1 MKGEVVL
8 YVWRGGHAASRVW
21 TTLVLP
27 RCSCRECMIWLWFN
41 EMDTNVCVFVESNH
55 RFVSC
60 KAFTTTAAFQAST
73 VTSEY
78 TVDYSFATYVKVDAS
93 FFCFNSFLRMF
104 ESCILVQVR
113 RARVYAEHNL
123 LFNSA
128 VLWMLSWKK
137 GWRCKKPTVI

>member
-1 MKGEVVL
+1 
-8 YVWRGGHAASRVW
+8 
-21 TTLVLP
+21 
-27 RCSCRECMIWLWFN
+27 
-41 EMDTNVCVFVESNH
+41 MDTNVCVFVESNH

-78 TVDYSFATYVKVDAS
+78 TVDYKHIYSFATYVKVDAS

-104 ESCILVQVR
+104 KSCILVQVR

-128 VLWMLSWKK
+128 VL
-137 GWRCKKPTVI
+137 

>member
-1 MKGEVVL
+1 
-8 YVWRGGHAASRVW
+8 
-21 TTLVLP
+21 
-27 RCSCRECMIWLWFN
+27 
-41 EMDTNVCVFVESNH
+41 MDTNVCVFVESNH

-113 RARVYAEHNL
+113 RACVYAEP
-123 LFNSA
+123 FVQQCSA
-128 VLWMLSWKK
+128 VNVKLKERLTLQETDSDLS
-137 GWRCKKPTVI
+137 CILYSP